1 MVVSGSAENA
11 RDLICVRLRSKQTIK
26 RSMEKRECK
35 LPFLIEKGNFR
46 RYNNVYKSYKE
57 GGKVDEKVW
66 NRNIEVLI
74 DTHKITSANV
84 KDYIFNF
91 KEDNGIIK

>member
-1 MVVSGSAENA
+1 M
-11 RDLICVRLRSKQTIK
+11 
-26 RSMEKRECK
+26 
-35 LPFLIEKGNFR
+35 
-46 RYNNVYKSYKE
+46 
-57 GGKVDEKVW
+57 DEKVW

-91 KEDNGIIK
+91 KEDNGIIKQ